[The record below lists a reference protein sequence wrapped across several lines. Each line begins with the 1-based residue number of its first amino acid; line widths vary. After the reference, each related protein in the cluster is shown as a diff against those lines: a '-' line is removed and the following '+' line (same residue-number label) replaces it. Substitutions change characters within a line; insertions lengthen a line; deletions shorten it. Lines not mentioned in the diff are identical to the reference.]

1 MNTSEKT
8 YSGAPLPPKSTP
20 PLQTGS
26 LDRQTGESLPTFPV
40 NSDSQRQTDSDSR
53 PQTATSRLR
62 PNHGDSQRRFSHGDL
77 RLRIKTMVM
86 ILAMVVCANA
96 GDLMLKR
103 GMTQIGAVPI
113 SVAGVTH
120 AFALTVTNGTIWI
133 GILFLSGFMLS
144 YMTVLSWAD
153 YSYVMP
159 AGAFGYALLTLLAVV
174 FLHESVSPR
183 RWSGVALICLGVL
196 LVGQT
201 RPSTTTVAVGEAT
214 D

>member
-1 MNTSEKT
+1 LR
-8 YSGAPLPPKSTP
+8 SGDLHA
-20 PLQTGS
+20 
-26 LDRQTGESLPTFPV
+26 R
-40 NSDSQRQTDSDSR
+40 
-53 PQTATSRLR
+53 TAHS
-62 PNHGDSQRRFSHGDL
+62 DL
-77 RLRIKTMVM
+77 RLRIKTLVM
-86 ILAMVVCANA
+86 ILAMVLCANV

-113 SVAGVTH
+113 SLPGITH

-133 GILFLSGFMLS
+133 GIVFLSGFMFS

-183 RWSGVALICLGVL
+183 RWIGVALICLGVL

-201 RPSTTTVAVGEAT
+201 RPSTTTVAVSEAA